1 VTRNV
6 LRLLIACQYVPF
18 MSDDQP
24 GHDHAW
30 NSFVEKFHREAAETK
45 AAAGRANNEPPEQP
59 RRARTWPRNLLLA
72 VIAGAVTAAVV
83 QYQHLHAHRAVVATA
98 LPGKA
103 APAPAKKGEIVLPEP
118 ATAQIFPASVTGS
131 GGTVYTRVGMAR
143 VPSCTTSDMVAP
155 TLAGLIVQSH
165 GCSGLEV
172 ALYKDADKDQ
182 FNLAVFTMKD
192 PVDAVTIIGDLSS
205 NLTDYE
211 VGTEAP
217 PPGSGLPTLS
227 ATSGLVQSFAGVNNV
242 MIVAIGQWSDG
253 RSSDYQ
259 QLENLTT
266 PLMNGVSTLVRGQV
280 KA

>member
-172 ALYKDADKDQ
+172 ALYKD
-182 FNLAVFTMKD
+182 

-205 NLTDYE
+205 ILTDYE